1 VLDNHPDNMRFP
13 FGMHCGSWVNA
24 ASKLPQISHVHV
36 LGITSSDIGLG
47 HAWENH
53 WRPLMGGRLTY
64 WCMDVDVGWGHRLG
78 MGHAFRRFE
87 HPEALVAAFAA
98 EQAKS
103 PQPTYL
109 SIDKDVFAEDVAR
122 SNWDQGRFQL
132 EHALVVIE
140 ALRAG
145 GLVGSDITGEVSL
158 AHYRS
163 RFKRWLSSLDGQ
175 PDIRADDLP
184 AWQARH
190 QQVNRELLAAMAS
203 VPTAC

>member
-1 VLDNHPDNMRFP
+1 M
-13 FGMHCGSWVNA
+13 NA

-36 LGITSSDIGLG
+36 LGITSSDISLG

-103 PQPTYL
+103 PPTYL